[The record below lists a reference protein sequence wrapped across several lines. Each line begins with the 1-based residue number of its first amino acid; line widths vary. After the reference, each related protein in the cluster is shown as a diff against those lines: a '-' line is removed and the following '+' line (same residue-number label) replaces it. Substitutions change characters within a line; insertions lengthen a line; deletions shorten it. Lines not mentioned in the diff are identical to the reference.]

1 MQGLVCICGWACFG
15 RWPSFNCGGW
25 VLDADF
31 TSESSSPVCLNSITL
46 QRAAPPWVFGFR
58 FRTSDSSFSVC
69 CLGLKLHTSESS
81 FPFWFLVAGCT
92 PQRAASLWVYGCRLH
107 ISNGAFNRRVHT
119 SESSCLLGFWLQASH
134 LREQL
139 PFCFVFWV
147 SASHLREQLPFGFW
161 SSTGALFCW

>member
-1 MQGLVCICGWACFG
+1 M
-15 RWPSFNCGGW
+15 
-25 VLDADF
+25 
-31 TSESSSPVCLNSITL
+31 CLNSITL

-58 FRTSDSSFSVC
+58 FRTSDSSFSFC

-161 SSTGALFCW
+161 SHWNIVLLVNQDLAFACWTQLCNPGKVPSVLLSCLTPCLC